1 MTISIA
7 NGGPMLC
14 LSPQELPTGQP
25 LTDETL
31 LPLVCRALARQ
42 GLTLPLRP
50 ELEVFPSRSGVLI
63 FVRSRLA
70 PAGKEQ
76 KFTELL
82 C

>member
-1 MTISIA
+1 MTISIT

-14 LSPQELPTGQP
+14 LSPRELPTGQP

-42 GLTLPLRP
+42 GQALPLRP
-50 ELEVFPSRSGVLI
+50 ELEVFPGRKGILV
-63 FVRSRLA
+63 FVRSRLS
-70 PAGKEQ
+70 PAEREK
-76 KFTELL
+76 KLTDLL